1 MSAAI
6 PIGFLFMKKF
16 TKIVATVSDKRCD
29 VDFINDLFVNGMNV
43 VRMNSA
49 HLSLEGFTKI
59 VNNVRSVSERIG
71 ILIDTKGPEIRTTN
85 NDFPDPDTAIAI
97 TAGDKI
103 KFIGNPG
110 ALTSH
115 ECIALSYPGIA
126 DDVRPGDHM
135 LIDDGELD
143 FVIDSI
149 DNGVIHATALNN
161 GKLGARKSVNIPGVS
176 INLPSLTPRDI
187 TNIGYAIDL
196 GVDFIAHSF
205 VRSAADVKAI
215 QDILD
220 ERGSSIKI
228 ISKIENQEGIDNF
241 DEILEASYGIM
252 IARGDLGIEIPVERI
267 PGIQNILIDKCRRAH
282 KPVIVATQMLHSMI
296 SAPRPTR
303 AEVSDI
309 ANAVYQH
316 TDALMLSGETA
327 YGRYPVEAVATM
339 TRVALE
345 AERSMAAACRSTDTA
360 VENDVTSFLARQ
372 AVNSAAVLGTRAIIT
387 DSYTGRTARYVAS
400 FRGMYPTMA
409 LCYRENVV
417 RLLSLS
423 YGVWA
428 IHQPPCASS
437 RQYLRDGLRH
447 LLESNRLTLNDSIAY
462 LGGGFGEGHGTSFL
476 EINKVSEVMD
486 NYTTYSL
493 PNLEDVRQSR
503 SSRHEPAIP
512 GSF

>member
-1 MSAAI
+1 
-6 PIGFLFMKKF
+6 MKKF

-29 VDFINDLFVNGMNV
+29 VDFIRDLFVNGMNV

-49 HLSLEGFTKI
+49 HLSLDGFTKI
-59 VNNVRSVSERIG
+59 VNNVRQVSERIG

-85 NDFPDPDTAIAI
+85 NDFPDRDTPIAI
-97 TAGDKI
+97 SAGDRI
-103 KFIGNPG
+103 RFVGNPE
-110 ALTSH
+110 ALSSH
-115 ECIALSYPGIA
+115 DCIALSYTGIA
-126 DDVRPGDHM
+126 DDVRPGDHL

-149 DNGVIHATALNN
+149 EERTIFATALN
-161 GKLGARKSVNIPGVS
+161 GGSLGARKSVNIPGVS
-176 INLPSLTPRDI
+176 IKLPSLTPRDI

-196 GVDFIAHSF
+196 GIDFIAHSF
-205 VRSAADVKAI
+205 VRSADDVRAI
-215 QDILD
+215 QSILD

-252 IARGDLGIEIPVERI
+252 IARGDLGIEIPAERI
-267 PGIQNILIDKCRRAH
+267 PGIQKSLIDKCVRAH

-296 SAPRPTR
+296 SNPRPTR

-327 YGRYPVEAVATM
+327 YGSYPVEAVATM

-345 AERSMAAACRSTDTA
+345 AERSMAGSVTTPVIEPDT
-360 VENDVTSFLARQ
+360 TSFLARQ
-372 AVNSAAVLGTRAIIT
+372 AVKSNCMLGTRAIIT
-387 DSYTGRTARYVAS
+387 DSYTGRTARYIAS
-400 FRGMYPTMA
+400 YRGMFPTLA

-428 IHQPPCASS
+428 IHQPPTSSS

-447 LLESNRLTLNDSIAY
+447 LLESKRLTLDDSIAY
-462 LGGGFGEGHGTSFL
+462 LGGGFGEGRGTTFL
-476 EINKVSEVMD
+476 EINKVSEVME
-486 NYTTYSL
+486 NYCTYSL
-493 PNLEDVRQSR
+493 PNLEDVAQTTR
-503 SSRHEPAIP
+503 
-512 GSF
+512 

>member
-1 MSAAI
+1 
-6 PIGFLFMKKF
+6 MKKF

-59 VNNVRSVSERIG
+59 VDNVRKVSERIG

-85 NDFPDPDTAIAI
+85 NDFPDKDTPISI
-97 TAGDKI
+97 SIGDKI
-103 KFIGNPG
+103 KFVGNPAG
-110 ALTSH
+110 LSSR
-115 ECIALSYPGIA
+115 ECICLSYPEIA
-126 DDVRPGDHM
+126 DDVRPGDHL

-143 FVIDSI
+143 FIIDSI
-149 DNGVIHATALNN
+149 DNGTINATALNA
-161 GKLGARKSVNIPGVS
+161 GSLGARKSVNIPGVS
-176 INLPSLTPRDI
+176 IKLPSLTPRDI

-196 GVDFIAHSF
+196 GIDFIAHSF
-205 VRSAADVKAI
+205 VRSADDVRAI
-215 QDILD
+215 QSILD

-252 IARGDLGIEIPVERI
+252 IARGDLGIEIPAERI
-267 PGIQNILIDKCRRAH
+267 PGIQKSLIDKCIRAH

-296 SAPRPTR
+296 SNPRPTR

-345 AERSMAAACRSTDTA
+345 AERSIGDASPAITPVIEPDL
-360 VENDVTSFLARQ
+360 TSFLARQ
-372 AVNSAAVLGTRAIIT
+372 SVKSNSVLGTRAIIT
-387 DSYTGRTARYVAS
+387 DSYTGRTARYIAS
-400 FRGMYPTMA
+400 YRGMFPTLA

-428 IHQPPCASS
+428 IHQPPTSSS
-437 RQYLRDGLRH
+437 RQYLRNGLCH
-447 LLESNRLTLNDSIAY
+447 LLESKRLTLDDSIAY
-462 LGGGFGEGHGTSFL
+462 LGGGFGEGRGTTFL
-476 EINKVSEVMD
+476 EINKVSEVME
-486 NYTTYSL
+486 NYCTYSL
-493 PNLEDVRQSR
+493 PNLEDVTQTALS
-503 SSRHEPAIP
+503 E
-512 GSF
+512 